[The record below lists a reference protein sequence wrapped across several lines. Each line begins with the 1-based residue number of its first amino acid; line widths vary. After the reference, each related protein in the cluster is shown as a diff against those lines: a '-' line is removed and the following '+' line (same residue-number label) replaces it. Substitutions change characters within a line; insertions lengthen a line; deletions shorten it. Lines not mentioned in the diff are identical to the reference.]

1 MPYLPPLV
9 SWGGGIIKP
18 KKDYC
23 PHKGPPIGYECCLVA
38 IFQSNVNL
46 VVAQEVIQKIINFM
60 FKHFV

>member
-46 VVAQEVIQKIINFM
+46 VVAQEVIQK
-60 FKHFV
+60 